1 MTDAKL
7 ITEKGKPLLQTLL
20 MFLLELIQ
28 EKVQFLNLMRTLR
41 FSSTLLIMVLQ
52 DSLLC
57 QLEDISMLIS

>member
-1 MTDAKL
+1 MTDVKL

-57 QLEDISMLIS
+57 QLEDIFMPIS

>member
-1 MTDAKL
+1 MTDVKL